1 MTFSGTCKCLISQN
15 SVSVTFQSQTTRGPI
30 SYTSFFSYG
39 GTQIKNGQSGSST
52 LKNDMINK
60 L

>member
-39 GTQIKNGQSGSST
+39 WNTN
-52 LKNDMINK
+52 
-60 L
+60 